1 MHHPRHAATTNG
13 CAQDALATR
22 LQGKNIFWRACTQ
35 VDCWSRILSEV
46 KGRAKGERMNTEG
59 LVLESPWFSSYDDGV
74 PKSLE
79 YENLL
84 LPQFLEK
91 SAEAFP
97 KKIALQFQGYEMTYR
112 ELSRLV
118 SVFATVLEDFGIG
131 KGDRVGLLLPNTIP
145 CVVAY
150 YAALKV
156 GAIAVMNCPLYSDRE
171 LLHQFNDSG
180 LTVLV
185 TLDLLG
191 NRMIDLRS
199 QTSIRQ
205 IVITSIG
212 DYLPFPQNYLF
223 PLVAKRKKLAASV
236 KPAENVYVWGEVI
249 ERTDPRDTAVDI
261 GLDDPAMYQYT
272 GGTTGRA
279 KGVVLSHSN
288 LSRQVQQ
295 IAAWFPDMGKG
306 QETLIGALP
315 FFHVFG
321 LSAAM
326 NFAIYMGWGNILVPK
341 PEPAK
346 LLETIRKYKPTFGP
360 LVPTMYIGMINH
372 ADLKK
377 TDMTCFKGFFSGSA
391 PLPLEVIREFE
402 EMTGAVIVEG
412 YGLTESS
419 PVTHINPF
427 SGVRKTGSIGIP
439 VPDTQCRIVDVTDPG
454 INVEAGQPGEL
465 LVKGPQVMQGY
476 LHLQDETAN
485 VLSDD
490 GWLRT
495 GDIARMDK
503 DGYFFIVDRIKDMVI
518 SGGYNVYPREI
529 DEILFLHP
537 KVKEVS
543 SVGVPH
549 PTRGEQ
555 IKSFVVLVEEADAT
569 EEELIDYCRQSLAK
583 YKLPTSIEFIEEL
596 PKTIVGKVLRAE
608 LRKRST
614 PLQG

>member
-1 MHHPRHAATTNG
+1 
-13 CAQDALATR
+13 
-22 LQGKNIFWRACTQ
+22 
-35 VDCWSRILSEV
+35 
-46 KGRAKGERMNTEG
+46 MNTEG
-59 LVLESPWFSSYDDGV
+59 LVEEQERPWFSSYDEGV
-74 PKSLE
+74 PQSID
-79 YENLL
+79 YEDLL

-97 KKIALQFQGYEMTYR
+97 KNMALQFQGYEMSYR
-112 ELSRLV
+112 DLNRLV
-118 SVFATVLEDFGIG
+118 SIFATVLADFGIG

-156 GAIAVMNCPLYSDRE
+156 GAIVVMNCPLYSDRE

-223 PLVAKRKKLAASV
+223 PLVAKRKKLAARV
-236 KPAENVYVWGEVI
+236 KSAENVYLWGELVD
-249 ERTDPRDTAVDI
+249 RTKPRDIAVDI

-279 KGVVLSHSN
+279 KGVILSHSN
-288 LSRQVQQ
+288 MSRQVQQ
-295 IAAWFPDMGKG
+295 VAAWFPDMQKG
-306 QETLIGALP
+306 QEALIGALP

-326 NFAIYMGWGNILVPK
+326 NLAIYMAWGNILVPK

-372 ADLKK
+372 ADIKK
-377 TDMTCFKGFFSGSA
+377 VDMTCFKGFFSGSA

-427 SGVRKTGSIGIP
+427 NGVRKAGSIGIP
-439 VPDTQCRIVDVTDPG
+439 VPDTQGRIVDVTDPS
-454 INVEAGQPGEL
+454 VEVEQGQPGEL

-476 LHLQDETAN
+476 LHLQDETRN

-495 GDIARMDK
+495 GDIARMDE
-503 DGYFFIVDRIKDMVI
+503 DGYFYIVDRIKDMVI

-543 SVGVPH
+543 SVGIPH

-555 IKSFVVLVEEADAT
+555 IKSFVVLAEGAEAT
-569 EEELIDYCRQSLAK
+569 EKELIDYCSQSLAK
-583 YKLPTSIEFIEEL
+583 YKLPTSIEFIGEL
-596 PKTIVGKVLRAE
+596 PKTIVGKVLRSE
-608 LRKRST
+608 LRKRSI
-614 PLQG
+614 QQHE